1 MKTEEIALSRVSEN
15 EANPRTITEA
25 NFQKLVKSI
34 LVFPKMLQLRPI
46 VVDETY
52 KALGGNMR
60 TRALCHI
67 VSMTP
72 EAIMDVLDTDQR
84 LTDAEKLAIASY
96 WSQWKEQPTASI
108 VKASDLTESQKKEF
122 IIKDNAGFGDWDTD
136 ALANQW
142 NTNLLKDWGIQ
153 DWQLQGWMSPDSLK
167 NGEQADEDQ
176 KEAKDD
182 EFDEDAEKIP
192 QRCKECEL
200 WQLGKHRLM
209 CGDSTD
215 AEQVKFLMGG
225 QVVNLYLTDPPYNVG
240 YGYEGSAMM
249 SKRKHRTDGL
259 TVKNDK
265 MDNDKFRDF
274 LSAAFLAAE
283 ETMEKGA
290 AFYIFHSDN
299 YSMWF
304 REALMS
310 TKDLK
315 LCETLIWNKDSHCLG
330 RQDYQWKHE
339 PCLYGWKNGGA
350 HNWFNDRAQTTVID
364 MARPKVSMEHPT
376 MKPVPLFA
384 YLMGNSTKEGWNV
397 YDGFGGSGTTL
408 IAAEQLNRNAFLMEL
423 DPHYCDVIIA
433 RWEKLTGEKA
443 VKIDEFKKQVE

>member
-1 MKTEEIALSRVSEN
+1 MQSRS
-15 EANPRTITEA
+15 
-25 NFQKLVKSI
+25 S
-34 LVFPKMLQLRPI
+34 
-46 VVDETY
+46 
-52 KALGGNMR
+52 
-60 TRALCHI
+60 
-67 VSMTP
+67 
-72 EAIMDVLDTDQR
+72 
-84 LTDAEKLAIASY
+84 
-96 WSQWKEQPTASI
+96 
-108 VKASDLTESQKKEF
+108 
-122 IIKDNAGFGDWDTD
+122 
-136 ALANQW
+136 
-142 NTNLLKDWGIQ
+142 
-153 DWQLQGWMSPDSLK
+153 SL
-167 NGEQADEDQ
+167 
-176 KEAKDD
+176 
-182 EFDEDAEKIP
+182 
-192 QRCKECEL
+192 
-200 WQLGKHRLM
+200 W
-209 CGDSTD
+209 
-215 AEQVKFLMGG
+215 GG

-310 TKDLK
+310 TKDLE
-315 LCETLIWNKDSHCLG
+315 LRETLIWNKDSLCLG

-364 MARPKVSMEHPT
+364 MARPKVSREHPT
-376 MKPVPLFA
+376 MKPAPLFA